1 MYVFESVSFS
11 DTNLLAQI
19 LPATAV
25 YLVYLIVVVSTGKA
39 AIPVVSLAM
48 IGAVYGLQAVIF
60 LLKREFMLIGWMII
74 YILAFVFLLY
84 RNQQSY

>member
-1 MYVFESVSFS
+1 M
-11 DTNLLAQI
+11 TLQI

-25 YLVYLIVVVSTGKA
+25 YLVYLIVVVSTHA
-39 AIPVVSLAM
+39 APIPIVSLIM

-74 YILAFVFLLY
+74 YIIA
-84 RNQQSY
+84 